1 MCILIIHEFYHW
13 ICLKHNKRRTTNCK
27 YNKAWFFAAFQII
40 MHTKYRL
47 PLLLNV
53 YLYVRFTT
61 IGNGFYSKWTTNEHQ
76 QIFDFFF
83 LFYFWKLPKSN
94 GNASIKNKVWKLC
107 WHMVI
112 VAFPPF
118 FFFIYRVRI
127 QLWKDIRLLL

>member
-1 MCILIIHEFYHW
+1 MNSIIGYVWSIINEEQQ
-13 ICLKHNKRRTTNCK
+13 TCK
-27 YNKAWFFAAFQII
+27 YNKTWFFAAFQII
-40 MHTKYRL
+40 MHKKYRL

-61 IGNGFYSKWTTNEHQ
+61 IGNGFYSKWMTNEHQ

-118 FFFIYRVRI
+118 YFIYRVRI